1 LFLCLEESLSM
12 GKKLYVG
19 NLPYSVRDGDLEQA
33 FGQFGSVTSAK
44 VMMERDT
51 GRSKGFGFVE
61 MGTDEE
67 AQSAINGMNG
77 QPLGGRS
84 VVVNEARPMEERPP
98 RSGGGGFGG
107 GGRREG
113 GGGGYGGGGGG
124 YGGGGGGRREGG
136 GESGFRSPYGSGP
149 RGGGNGGG
157 GRREGG
163 GGYGGGY

>member
-1 LFLCLEESLSM
+1 M

-33 FGQFGSVTSAK
+33 FGQFGAVTSAK

-67 AQSAINGMNG
+67 AVAAVNGMNG

-84 VVVNEARPMEERPP
+84 IVVNEARPMEDRPP
-98 RSGGGGFGG
+98 RTGGF
-107 GGRREG
+107 G

-124 YGGGGGGRREGG
+124 DRSGGGGYGGGGGGGRSGGGGYGGGGGDRSGGGGYGGGGGGR
-136 GESGFRSPYGSGP
+136 
-149 RGGGNGGG
+149 
-157 GRREGG
+157 
-163 GGYGGGY
+163 GGY